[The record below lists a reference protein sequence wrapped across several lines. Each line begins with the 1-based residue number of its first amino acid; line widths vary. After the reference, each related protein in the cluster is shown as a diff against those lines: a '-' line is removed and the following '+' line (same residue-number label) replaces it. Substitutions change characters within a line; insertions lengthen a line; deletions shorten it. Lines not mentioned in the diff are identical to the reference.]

1 MKVDFTSDDWSFRLD
16 GVDELAEEEKPK
28 GMIEMIPYISTP
40 DRWEQYTDPFVY
52 EADAAIRNW
61 IGKMCEN
68 KSWVNGS
75 GRNRRYTLGMIY
87 EQAFGR
93 QWTNG
98 CNKFSNKLARIAR
111 YYSSKVQKNSS
122 INGKNYSKTT
132 YTISPNR
139 FHKQPPYSLK
149 LRLEWFADHG
159 ILPDNRNM
167 ELPKDDLKPGHARNP
182 RTNAN
187 MERRSRE
194 AKDRFNERYNSKRDR
209 RKERV

>member
-1 MKVDFTSDDWSFRLD
+1 MTVDFTTDDWSFRLN
-16 GVDELAEEEKPK
+16 GTDELAEDQKPK
-28 GMIEMIPYISTP
+28 GIIEMIPYISTP

-52 EADAAIRNW
+52 EADKAIRNW

-68 KSWVNGS
+68 KSWVNGT
-75 GRNRRYTLGMIY
+75 GRNRRYTLSMIY

-93 QWTNG
+93 QWTSE
-98 CNKFSNKLARIAR
+98 CNRFVTKLSRIAR
-111 YYSSKVQKNSS
+111 YYSSKIQKNSS

-139 FHKQPPYSLK
+139 YRKHPPYSLK

-159 ILPDNRNM
+159 IMPNNRNM

-182 RTNAN
+182 RTDAN
-187 MERRSRE
+187 MEKRREQARE
-194 AKDRFNERYNSKRDR
+194 RYNERYNRNR
-209 RKERV
+209 R